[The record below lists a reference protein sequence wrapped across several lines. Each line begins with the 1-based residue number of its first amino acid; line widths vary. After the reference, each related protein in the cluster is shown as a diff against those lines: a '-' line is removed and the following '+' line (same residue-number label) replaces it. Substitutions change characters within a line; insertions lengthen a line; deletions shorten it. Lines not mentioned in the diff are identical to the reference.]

1 MIMCCL
7 TCLEVSHEEEKKSE
21 AVAAAETKPRAKR
34 VDWSPEDKVAFFEA
48 LNEFGKDIDAIHNYL
63 VQKAKRRG
71 GLEVKTKDQV
81 RFFYYRMSSILIK
94 HISFPTCKSGA
105 FIYFHLEY
113 FHIMDF

>member
-1 MIMCCL
+1 MKTQTYATKMMCCL
-7 TCLEVSHEEEKKSE
+7 KCLEVSHEEEKKPE
-21 AVAAAETKPRAKR
+21 TVVALESKPRAKR

-105 FIYFHLEY
+105 FI
-113 FHIMDF
+113 